1 MHKNT
6 RSLFPISYSV
16 KKSLPPP
23 PPHHHRPHVKG
34 SRRNTSISRS
44 CFHAL
49 PNVTDG
55 VLIDITLARLQHFR
69 CIYHRR
75 NERSSTEM
83 HIKKI
88 SYNIY
93 IYMYI
98 YMYMCISWGTFN
110 TKVQFL
116 SSILFS
122 FIHLFFFLKIVEL
135 IREVDT
141 KTKHWT
147 RFWGSRN
154 YFVSIPVTCPTYSKY
169 VDLHFLNWLVFVTEI

>member
-93 IYMYI
+93 IYIYICIYI
-98 YMYMCISWGTFN
+98 YVHVYQLRYIQYQSTIS
-110 TKVQFL
+110 
-116 SSILFS
+116 
-122 FIHLFFFLKIVEL
+122 LK
-135 IREVDT
+135 
-141 KTKHWT
+141 
-147 RFWGSRN
+147 
-154 YFVSIPVTCPTYSKY
+154 YFVFFHTFI
-169 VDLHFLNWLVFVTEI
+169 FLLEDCRTNP